1 MGLKKL
7 PNNHPFMKKMIGL
20 YEYMEKN
27 NISLYVN
34 FSGELQVTDTEIN
47 KSYLIKDIDSN
58 SGTTKFPSGVEFKLI
73 FND

>member
-7 PNNHPFMKKMIGL
+7 TNNHPFMKKMIGL

-47 KSYLIKDIDSN
+47 KSYLVKDIDSD
-58 SGTTKFPSGVEFKLI
+58 SGTVKFPSDVKFKLI

>member
-7 PNNHPFMKKMIGL
+7 TDNHPFMKKMTGL

-34 FSGELQVTDTEIN
+34 FSGELQVVDTEIN
-47 KSYLIKDIDSN
+47 KSYLIKDADSN
-58 SGTTKFPSGVEFKLI
+58 SGTDQFPSGVEFKLT

>member
-7 PNNHPFMKKMIGL
+7 TNNHPFMKKMIDL

-34 FSGELQVTDTEIN
+34 FSGELQVVDTEIN
-47 KSYLIKDIDSN
+47 KSYLIKDADSN
-58 SGTTKFPSGVEFKLI
+58 SGTDQFPSGVEFKLI
-73 FND
+73 SND

>member
-1 MGLKKL
+1 MGLKNL
-7 PNNHPFMKKMIGL
+7 TNNHPFMKKMVDL

-34 FSGELQVTDTEIN
+34 FSGELQVVDTEIN
-47 KSYLIKDIDSN
+47 KSYLVKDIDSD
-58 SGTTKFPSGVEFKLI
+58 SGTVKFPSDVKFKLI

>member
-1 MGLKKL
+1 MT
-7 PNNHPFMKKMIGL
+7 GL

-34 FSGELQVTDTEIN
+34 FSGELQVIDTEIN
-47 KSYLIKDIDSN
+47 KSYLIKDTDSYD
-58 SGTTKFPSGVEFKLI
+58 GTGQFQDGSEFKLT